1 MEFNL
6 GDRVKIK
13 NDLKFKEYEITPTMQ
28 LDMGKI
34 AKIIKKDFDIFNQE
48 YSYQLKI
55 DGKESV
61 FNWYGFMLEPLKE
74 TTDKIDVEEMK
85 IKYFEGATKLKYN
98 PNGDMIDVYAREDV
112 FIPQF
117 EMRLVPL
124 GFAMELPKGKKA
136 MLYPRSSTF
145 KTWGCIQTN
154 SVGVIDES
162 YNGDND
168 EWKEPL
174 LCINPK
180 DEKYVSE
187 NVGVKTYQRGTW
199 IRKGDKIAQFE
210 IVDKME
216 RTNIREVEHLNNT
229 DRGGFGSTGSR

>member
-1 MEFNL
+1 
-6 GDRVKIK
+6 
-13 NDLKFKEYEITPTMQ
+13 
-28 LDMGKI
+28 
-34 AKIIKKDFDIFNQE
+34 
-48 YSYQLKI
+48 
-55 DGKESV
+55 
-61 FNWYGFMLEPLKE
+61 MLES
-74 TTDKIDVEEMK
+74 IK
-85 IKYFEGATKLKYN
+85 IKYFTDIEHIEKISQGDWIDLRAAETVSLSKGEFKLISL
-98 PNGDMIDVYAREDV
+98 GVGMI
-112 FIPQF
+112 
-117 EMRLVPL
+117 
-124 GFAMELPKGKKA
+124 LPDGYEA
-136 MLYPRSSTF
+136 HIVPRSSTF

-168 EWKEPL
+168 EWKVPL